1 MRAAALQRGARV
13 SLAAGLAVLALKFAA
28 WRLTGSVALYSDA
41 LESLVNIAA
50 AAALMVA
57 LRVAA
62 QPPDRN
68 HPYGHG
74 KAEYFSAAFEGTLIA
89 VAAAAIVH
97 EAWGRLWAPTPLGRL
112 DVGLTVS
119 LLATCINGGVAAWL
133 LALARRQRSPALR
146 ADALHLF
153 TDVATSVGVLVG
165 TGVAGATRILDP
177 RPGAGRAGGVEH
189 PPRRRR
195 VDARFGARPHGRG
208 GAGRGARA
216 AGSGHRQRPSI
227 PAWPSTACAPAGRP
241 NATFVALRLLVPPT
255 MTVRAAHDVCDR
267 VEARLGALVPDTDV
281 DIHVEPRGEVPE
293 SRPPG

>member
-1 MRAAALQRGARV
+1 
-13 SLAAGLAVLALKFAA
+13 VLALKFTA

-97 EAWGRLWAPTPLGRL
+97 QAWGRLWAPTPLGRL

-119 LLATCINGGVAAWL
+119 LLATGINGGVAAWL

-165 TGVAGATRILDP
+165 TGIAGATRIWILDP
-177 RPGAGRAGGVEH
+177 VLAGLVALNILRVGAGLMRDSVRGLMDEAVPDEERAQMEQVIGEALDPGMAF
-189 PPRRRR
+189 
-195 VDARFGARPHGRG
+195 DALRTR
-208 GAGRGARA
+208 RA
-216 AGSGHRQRPSI
+216 AER
-227 PAWPSTACAPAGRP
+227 
-241 NATFVALRLLVPPT
+241 TFVALRLLVPPT

-267 VEARLGALVPDTDV
+267 VEARVGALVPDADV